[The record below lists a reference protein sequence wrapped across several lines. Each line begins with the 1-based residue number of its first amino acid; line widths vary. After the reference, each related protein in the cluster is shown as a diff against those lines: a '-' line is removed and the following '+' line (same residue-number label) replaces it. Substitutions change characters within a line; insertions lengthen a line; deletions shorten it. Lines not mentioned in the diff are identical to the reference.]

1 MYTCRWVVQGILF
14 VCLLMAMFGPQMTW
28 RYFIARRIASRLG
41 IQSLFELNT
50 LIVGFLLLV
59 GFFLVRWSMH
69 APS

>member
-14 VCLLMAMFGPQMTW
+14 VCLLMAIFGPQMTW

-41 IQSLFELNT
+41 IQSFFELNT
-50 LIVGFLLLV
+50 LVVGFLLLV
-59 GFFLVRWSMH
+59 GFFLVRWSTH

>member
-50 LIVGFLLLV
+50 LVVGFLLLV
-59 GFFLVRWSMH
+59 GFFLVRWNTH

>member
-28 RYFIARRIASRLG
+28 RYFMARRIASRLG

-50 LIVGFLLLV
+50 LVVGFLLLV
-59 GFFLVRWSMH
+59 GFFLVRWSTH

>member
-1 MYTCRWVVQGILF
+1 MYTCRWVVQGIFF

-50 LIVGFLLLV
+50 LVVGFLLLV
-59 GFFLVRWSMH
+59 GFFLVRWSTH

>member
-1 MYTCRWVVQGILF
+1 MYTCRWVVQGVLF
-14 VCLLMAMFGPQMTW
+14 VCLLITMFGPQMTW

-50 LIVGFLLLV
+50 LVVGFLLLV
-59 GFFLVRWSMH
+59 GFFLVRWSTH

>member
-14 VCLLMAMFGPQMTW
+14 ICLLMAMFGPQMTW

-50 LIVGFLLLV
+50 LVVGFLLLV
-59 GFFLVRWSMH
+59 GFFLVRWSTH